1 MPRLRFSCAL
11 IGQPPD
17 AADGARAQ
25 LFRRRGRLTHRGD
38 GDAQLDELRRGE
50 RNLRDGMAIPLLR
63 NQPLVEADAQ
73 PGGRH
78 VVGGEAVSCGEAGLR
93 VLPQRGQQAILIG
106 VVVGRGGVNGSRPSA
121 SMGKASAA
129 ANGFAQKQQ
138 STDFPAARG
147 DEFRKNA
154 GLRTGRL
161 LRNGREKIRRA
172 CRAPDAEVFF
182 LVGGTQT
189 NATVLDAVLQ
199 SYQGLVDLDGGSGSA
214 VRRAVTTREGPSRM
228 TALRL

>member
-1 MPRLRFSCAL
+1 M
-11 IGQPPD
+11 
-17 AADGARAQ
+17 RAQ

-106 VVVGRGGVNGSRPSA
+106 VVVGRGVGERLPPERFDGEGLGRGERLRAEAAVDGFSGGSR
-121 SMGKASAA
+121 
-129 ANGFAQKQQ
+129 
-138 STDFPAARG
+138 
-147 DEFRKNA
+147 
-154 GLRTGRL
+154 
-161 LRNGREKIRRA
+161 RRI
-172 CRAPDAEVFF
+172 P
-182 LVGGTQT
+182 
-189 NATVLDAVLQ
+189 
-199 SYQGLVDLDGGSGSA
+199 
-214 VRRAVTTREGPSRM
+214 
-228 TALRL
+228 